1 MLLRIARQGAQ
12 LRRLGERVSG
22 QRVCCLSL
30 RLLSGG
36 DGWPQE
42 EYGYCSEL
50 SVSKSQ
56 PAGRGRR

>member
-1 MLLRIARQGAQ
+1 MLLKRARHGAQ
-12 LRRLGERVSG
+12 LGRPGERVSG
-22 QRVCCLSL
+22 WRVCCLSL

-42 EYGYCSEL
+42 EHAHCSEL
-50 SVSKSQ
+50 WVSKSQ